1 MIKKAFK
8 SVIRKLGYDVV
19 RYTMNRQYG
28 CPPDFEKR
36 HIEIIERVKP
46 YTITSNE
53 RLHALIESIR
63 FILLNGIKGDFVEC
77 GVYKGGSMMAVALTL
92 LAESAN
98 DRELYLFDTFEG
110 MPKPGE
116 KDIDLRG
123 NPAIKKFSQT
133 RLSDMSSTWLNASL
147 EDVKEVMT
155 LSKYPMERIHFVKG
169 LVEDTI
175 HKNAPK
181 SIALLRLDTD
191 WYQSTK
197 HELIHL
203 YPRVSPKGII
213 IVDDYGHFKGQR
225 EAVDEFFLEN
235 NMSPFLHRID
245 YTGRLIVKE
254 GNCPNRRAKRTGKSA
269 IAKLVR

>member
-1 MIKKAFK
+1 M
-8 SVIRKLGYDVV
+8 
-19 RYTMNRQYG
+19 
-28 CPPDFEKR
+28 
-36 HIEIIERVKP
+36 EIIERVKP
-46 YTITSNE
+46 YTVTSNV

-63 FILLNGIKGDFVEC
+63 FILLNGVKGDFVEC

-92 LAESAN
+92 LAEGAN

-110 MPKPGE
+110 MPKPSE

-133 RLSDMSSTWLNASL
+133 RLSDVSSTWMNASL
-147 EDVKEVMT
+147 EGVKEVMT

-175 HKNAPK
+175 PKNAPQ

-191 WYQSTK
+191 WHQSTK

-213 IVDDYGHFKGQR
+213 IVDDYGHFRGAR

-235 NMSPFLHRID
+235 KMLPFLHRID

-254 GNCPNRRAKRTGKSA
+254 GNCPN
-269 IAKLVR
+269 